1 MSVSLI
7 PSLYLNAVEFEL
19 LEALL
24 DAQVRFVI
32 VGGHAVQFHGHVRPA
47 KDLDILIEPSHENAA
62 RLATALRKVNIPI
75 DHDQETK
82 FTEKLVKPKVQ
93 VPLKGVH
100 RFIEI
105 LTSINLVG
113 FDEAFE
119 QATHCVEK
127 GRKIPVLSKE
137 HLIRSKR
144 ARGEDRD
151 LQDIQALSECGP

>member
-1 MSVSLI
+1 M
-7 PSLYLNAVEFEL
+7 PSLYLNAVEFGL
-19 LEALL
+19 MEALL

-47 KDLDILIEPSHENAA
+47 EDLDVLIEPSHKNAA
-62 RLATALRKVNIPI
+62 HVIIALRKVNIPI
-75 DHDQETK
+75 GLDQETEL
-82 FTEKLVKPKVQ
+82 TEKLVKPNVKM
-93 VPLKGVH
+93 PLKGVH

-105 LTSINLVG
+105 LTSIESVG

-119 QATHCVEK
+119 QAAHCIEK
-127 GRKIPVLSKE
+127 GRRIPVLSKE